1 VRQEQDKI
9 FQQMMGIHQE
19 TVDSYLENILTETV
33 DHVSSEQA
41 KKQVQEY
48 AEKLSQLEECTVEN
62 LVSSFLIP
70 NVERQVV
77 QQERILI

>member
-1 VRQEQDKI
+1 MRQEQDKI

-48 AEKLSQLEECTVEN
+48 AEKLSQLEECNVEN

>member
-48 AEKLSQLEECTVEN
+48 AEKLSQLEECNVEN

>member
-1 VRQEQDKI
+1 MRQEQDKI

>member
-1 VRQEQDKI
+1 
-9 FQQMMGIHQE
+9 MGIHQE

-48 AEKLSQLEECTVEN
+48 AEKLSQLEECNVEN